1 MLGHI
6 EFDLQ
11 PKFIFFPLFWESF
24 SFLASFQIHWG
35 LVGRLD
41 ERKRRKDFI
50 LERNLFYPDAFEK
63 NISPEEKE
71 IYQRYKVFM
80 RFHTK
85 EEHEELMKTV
95 IEDHQI
101 MKRIQDLQV

>member
-1 MLGHI
+1 
-6 EFDLQ
+6 
-11 PKFIFFPLFWESF
+11 
-24 SFLASFQIHWG
+24 
-35 LVGRLD
+35 
-41 ERKRRKDFI
+41 
-50 LERNLFYPDAFEK
+50 
-63 NISPEEKE
+63 
-71 IYQRYKVFM
+71 M